1 MRFKNPM
8 NREALAL
15 LSKDELID
23 LVLSLAAR
31 LDELERRL
39 GLNSTNS
46 GKPPSSDGL
55 SKPPAGKQKRR
66 RTGSLR
72 EKSGRKPGGQKGHEG
87 ETLRQVAEP
96 DAITDHYPETCPN
109 CGSGLTP
116 EMSTGHG
123 ARQVFDLPEPRPLVV
138 MEHRAHRCR
147 CGRCGRQTRAAFPA
161 GVTGPVRYGARIGAM
176 VVYLSH
182 YQLLPEDRLAELMA
196 DLFAVALVPATVA
209 RMGRSRARRFEGVVE
224 VIRDLVKSAPVKHMD
239 ETGLRVG
246 GRTQWLHV
254 ASSAGLTFYRVSAG
268 RGSLLDGVAGIVVL
282 GAQDANDHWK
292 PYFTMQGVDH
302 ALCNAHHLRELQA
315 LIEIE
320 KEGWARKMQRLLRRA
335 CHAANLARERGV
347 ALQPSLVEG
356 FRRWWDA
363 ITAEGIQLKRGDAE
377 KGVDSAVFTRPSP
390 RSAPHRP
397 RARPS
402 AVDASRAVPATTFS
416 YVLQARKEDALRFL
430 ANLAVPFTNNQAEQ
444 DVRMAKLKQK
454 TLRRLPI
461 RTSAGRTTSRPSAAS
476 SRPPKKAGLEHHSQA
491 HGKSRNPDR
500 SSPRRLIGPDL
511 PGQLPI
517 TYICHTV
524 LRTSAQSLLHVQAAG
539 ATLPGI
545 ATRQRTRVVLAIA
558 QHHGLPTRLLDW
570 TDSLLVAAWFAVEK
584 GGCEKRVSTP
594 LFGSRK
600 ESPPWISTTTPPLIW
615 MIPKF
620 TACTRPLP
628 ESQSGR

>member
-147 CGRCGRQTRAAFPA
+147 CGRCGRQTRADFPA

-254 ASSAGLTFYRVSAG
+254 VSSAGLTFYRVSAG
-268 RGSLLDGVAGIVVL
+268 RGSLLDGVAGIVVH
-282 GAQDANDHWK
+282 DHWK

-363 ITAEGIQLKRGDAE
+363 ITAEGIRFHEAQPPLGPAPAEGQAKRRGR
-377 KGVDSAVFTRPSP
+377 KP
-390 RSAPHRP
+390 RRTGHNLLLR
-397 RARPS
+397 
-402 AVDASRAVPATTFS
+402 
-416 YVLQARKEDALRFL
+416 LQARKEDALRFL

-454 TLRRLPI
+454 ISGGFRSEQGANDFATI
-461 RTSAGRTTSRPSAAS
+461 RG
-476 SRPPKKAGLEHHSQA
+476 
-491 HGKSRNPDR
+491 
-500 SSPRRLIGPDL
+500 
-511 PGQLPI
+511 
-517 TYICHTV
+517 
-524 LRTSAQSLLHVQAAG
+524 
-539 ATLPGI
+539 
-545 ATRQRTRVVLAIA
+545 
-558 QHHGLPTRLLDW
+558 
-570 TDSLLVAAWFAVEK
+570 F
-584 GGCEKRVSTP
+584 
-594 LFGSRK
+594 
-600 ESPPWISTTTPPLIW
+600 ISTAKKQGWNIIPALMENPETLI
-615 MIPKF
+615 
-620 TACTRPLP
+620 ARL
-628 ESQSGR
+628 RDA

>member
-268 RGSLLDGVAGIVVL
+268 RGSLLDGVAGRARPL
-282 GAQDANDHWK
+282 EASMPW
-292 PYFTMQGVDH
+292 H

-315 LIEIE
+315 RSRSRR
-320 KEGWARKMQRLLRRA
+320 KAGRARQRLLRRA

-347 ALQPSLVEG
+347 ALTSL
-356 FRRWWDA
+356 RRLP
-363 ITAEGIQLKRGDAE
+363 TMVGRHHGRGHPLSR
-377 KGVDSAVFTRPSP
+377 GP
-390 RSAPHRP
+390 APARP
-397 RARPS
+397 RTGRGPGQAPWTQAAPYRHNLLL
-402 AVDASRAVPATTFS
+402 R
-416 YVLQARKEDALRFL
+416 LQARKEDATLPRRTC
-430 ANLAVPFTNNQAEQ
+430 AEAQAEN
-444 DVRMAKLKQK
+444 
-454 TLRRLPI
+454 LRRLPI
-461 RTSAGRTTSRPSAAS
+461 RTRGERLRDHPRLHLGRAGIIPALMAKPWLVSATF
-476 SRPPKKAGLEHHSQA
+476 
-491 HGKSRNPDR
+491 DR
-500 SSPRRLIGPDL
+500 PDL
-511 PGQLPI
+511 PGQLP
-517 TYICHTV
+517 
-524 LRTSAQSLLHVQAAG
+524 
-539 ATLPGI
+539 
-545 ATRQRTRVVLAIA
+545 ATR
-558 QHHGLPTRLLDW
+558 
-570 TDSLLVAAWFAVEK
+570 
-584 GGCEKRVSTP
+584 
-594 LFGSRK
+594 
-600 ESPPWISTTTPPLIW
+600 
-615 MIPKF
+615 
-620 TACTRPLP
+620 
-628 ESQSGR
+628 